1 MKSITFAMAAAAL
14 VAAPLVVLA
23 MPGHQEGKGAE
34 SAQGAQPHGMP
45 GGQGMSAQMGQMHGQ
60 MHAQMHAQ
68 MEKMHKGMHGAM
80 SQADCHGAQPDKK
93 PGN

>member
-34 SAQGAQPHGMP
+34 SAQGAQ
-45 GGQGMSAQMGQMHGQ
+45 Q
-60 MHAQMHAQ
+60 HAQ
-68 MEKMHKGMHGAM
+68 MEKMHQGMHGSM
-80 SQADCHGAQPDKK
+80 SQAGCHGAQPDKK